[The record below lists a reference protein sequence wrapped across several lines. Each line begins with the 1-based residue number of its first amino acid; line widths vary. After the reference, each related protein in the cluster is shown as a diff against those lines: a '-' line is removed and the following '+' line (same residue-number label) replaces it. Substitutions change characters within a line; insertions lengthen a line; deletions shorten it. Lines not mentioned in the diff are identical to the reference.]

1 AWLENTLLA
10 AQQSGQTWKIVATSS
25 PIDQIGA
32 IGSGDDGGKSWMG
45 GYRAER
51 NALMKFIADNHIDHV
66 VFFSTDDHLLRVN
79 EVGYFTQFTTNSL
92 GYQAPVQSSY
102 VRVPGAFSIIAG
114 PIGAT
119 GPDTITD
126 HSIANLQSLAN
137 TLISNQNSHG

>member
-1 AWLENTLLA
+1 
-10 AQQSGQTWKIVATSS
+10 S

-32 IGSGDDGGKSWMG
+32 IGSGADGGKSWIG

-51 NALMKFIADNHIDHV
+51 NALLKFIDDNHIDHV

-92 GYQAPVQSSY
+92 GFQTPVQSSY
-102 VRVPGAFSIIAG
+102 TRVPGALSVIAG

-119 GPDTITD
+119 GPETVTD
-126 HSIANLQSLAN
+126 HSFANIKSLADALVA
-137 TLISNQNSHG
+137 TQTAAGV